1 MWWCQFVGSLRTGC
15 PLLLLRTLSADG
27 KVVARDA
34 KEMPNTQ
41 DTRTGFVSSF
51 KVWEV
56 LVISCE
62 KEASFLNRWKII
74 SIYLVT
80 SLKTEQVCACCY
92 FCRMV
97 DLTKHFTVK
106 QKSIRK
112 SKSCKR
118 CYAWSLG
125 IKQDATERTLR
136 RRGCG
141 LINCKCREI
150 VRNEIW

>member
-1 MWWCQFVGSLRTGC
+1 M
-15 PLLLLRTLSADG
+15 LLRTLSADG
-27 KVVARDA
+27 KVVVRDA
-34 KEMPNTQ
+34 KEMRNTQ

-62 KEASFLNRWKII
+62 KEASFLNRRKII

-112 SKSCKR
+112 IKSYCFEMLR
-118 CYAWSLG
+118 LELG
-125 IKQDATERTLR
+125 Y
-136 RRGCG
+136 
-141 LINCKCREI
+141 
-150 VRNEIW
+150 